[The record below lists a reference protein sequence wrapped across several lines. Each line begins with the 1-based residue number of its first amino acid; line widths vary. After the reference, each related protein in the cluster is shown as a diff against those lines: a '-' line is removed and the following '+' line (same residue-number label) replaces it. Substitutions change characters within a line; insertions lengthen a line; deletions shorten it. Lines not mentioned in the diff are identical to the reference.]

1 MQTSLWH
8 QEKWKMRL
16 LGGKKRKEEER
27 PGEVDADGVEDSGGG
42 SPDESLPGEEEQAL
56 AGVDGERPPQAP
68 DEGGGSDFFDMS
80 PEEAVSY
87 RPPGIVVA
95 VRKPRNF
102 KPALKAIGVI
112 AVLGVAILGIVLL
125 WPSSEARVP
134 DMIGKTLT
142 EAFDAARAAGFQ
154 PSVARWEYSSEHSD
168 GVVLS
173 QKPNGDKVVKK
184 GSAISLT
191 ISKGPKP
198 GIGGSPGRKSVPA
211 TDQAGDGESAELVA
225 NPYEGMIVC
234 IDPGHQVALAEEE
247 WTDPGM
253 SRKNPGENGARGV
266 ATGNPEYLVT
276 IDVGIKLKSLLEK
289 DGIEVV
295 MTRESNDVDLSNI
308 NRAEIANNAGAD
320 LYVRIHCGDSSDTGK
335 SGTVTLYPENTE
347 WTESIFEASKTAAL
361 FIQEELVKS
370 CSTNDLGVYGL
381 HDKSGFNWSR
391 TPVIEAEIAFLS
403 NAEDDELLVTDE
415 FRWEAA
421 WGLRNGIIQYFSNP

>member
-1 MQTSLWH
+1 MW
-8 QEKWKMRL
+8 L

-27 PGEVDADGVEDSGGG
+27 PNEVDAEGVEDSGGE
-42 SPDESLPGEEEQAL
+42 SQDESPPGEEEQSP
-56 AGVDGERPPQAP
+56 AGVDGECPPRAP

-87 RPPGIVVA
+87 RPPGVVVA
-95 VRKPRNF
+95 VKKPRNF

-112 AVLGVAILGIVLL
+112 AVLGVVVLGIVLL

-134 DMIGKTLT
+134 DLIGKTLT

-154 PSVARWEYSSEHSD
+154 PSVTGWEYSGEHSD

-184 GSAISLT
+184 GSAISLN
-191 ISKGPKP
+191 ISKGPRP
-198 GIGGSPGRKSVPA
+198 GIGGSPGSNTAPV
-211 TDQAGDGESAELVA
+211 TEQAGDGESAELVA
-225 NPYEGMIVC
+225 NPYEGKTVC

-253 SRKNPGENGARGV
+253 SRKNPGDDGARGV

-289 DGIEVV
+289 DGMEVV

-308 NRAEIANNAGAD
+308 DRADMANNAGAD

-335 SGTVTLYPENTE
+335 SGTATLYPESTE

-370 CSTNDLGVYGL
+370 CSTNDLGVFGL

-391 TPVIEAEIAFLS
+391 TPVIEAEIALLS
-403 NAEDDELLVTDE
+403 NLEDDELLATDE
-415 FRWEAA
+415 FRWNVA
-421 WGLRNGIIQYFSNP
+421 WGLRNGIIQYFNNP